1 MIEAAGPRADMPI
14 MGVTVTARFTM
25 LQPKRTTWVVVAD
38 GARAFIVTNRGPG
51 TGLSPVPG
59 TTRAHATPRT
69 TELGTDRPG
78 RSFNS
83 DQSGLRHGM
92 EPRVDWHQ
100 YEKQKFAHG
109 IAKLLDEART
119 RRAFDHLVLVA
130 PPETLGELRAKLDK
144 HTQALVSAEIAKDL
158 THHMIE
164 DLPNHLNG
172 VLKV

>member
-1 MIEAAGPRADMPI
+1 
-14 MGVTVTARFTM
+14 M

-38 GARAFIVTNRGPG
+38 GARAFIVANRGPG

-59 TTRAHATPRT
+59 TAREQEIPKT
-69 TELGTDRPG
+69 TDLGSDKPG

-83 DQSGLRHGM
+83 DQSGTRHSM

-109 IAKLLDEART
+109 IAKLLDDARM

-144 HTQALVSAEIAKDL
+144 QTQAVISGEVPKDL
-158 THHMIE
+158 TRHMIK

-172 VLKV
+172 VIKV